1 MNVQE
6 DGPGDGPPIL
16 LLHGFGGSLHWW
28 GRIVPLLADRFRL
41 IRVDL
46 LGHGGTGGAAA
57 DAPEQARAVEQVL
70 DSLGVS
76 GVTAVG
82 HSFGADV
89 AVELAERCD
98 RIDRLVLVCQAPDY
112 SDAKMPRGNV
122 LMTLPVVAPAL
133 HRLAPAV
140 ITVLS
145 RFAPK
150 PARALAAAGRP
161 RRARARRADVPRR
174 AARPAGPDGG
184 PSARRAGALGRASR
198 RSSSSAAGT
207 TSTAPA
213 RRTGTRRPA
222 RRVEILERSGH
233 SPNVEMPAELAALVA
248 DFAAPKTA
256 AGQDVRR

>member
-1 MNVQE
+1 VIVQE
-6 DGPGDGPPIL
+6 DGPSDGPPIL
-16 LLHGFGGSLHWW
+16 LLHGFGGSLYWW
-28 GRIVPLLADRFRL
+28 GQVVPLLADRFRL

-57 DAPEQARAVEQVL
+57 DAPEQARAVERVL

-76 GVTAVG
+76 AVTAVG

-89 AVELAERCD
+89 AVELAERSD

-112 SDAKMPRGNV
+112 SEARMPRGNL

-150 PARALAAAGRP
+150 SARGPAAQAVRDVRALDVRMFRVVLRDRPTRMAARPLDEQVRSAGKPTLVVLGGRDHFYGARSAKRYAAAG
-161 RRARARRADVPRR
+161 A
-174 AARPAGPDGG
+174 
-184 PSARRAGALGRASR
+184 
-198 RSSSSAAGT
+198 T
-207 TSTAPA
+207 
-213 RRTGTRRPA
+213 
-222 RRVEILERSGH
+222 VEILDRSGH
-233 SPNVEMPAELAALVA
+233 SPNIEMPAELARLVA
-248 DFAAPKTA
+248 EFAAPEAVVGK
-256 AGQDVRR
+256 DVRR

>member
-1 MNVQE
+1 VNVQE

-16 LLHGFGGSLHWW
+16 LLHGFGGSRHWW
-28 GRIVPLLADRFRL
+28 GRVVPLLAERFRL

-57 DAPEQARAVEQVL
+57 DAPEQARAVERVL
-70 DSLGVS
+70 YSLGVS

-89 AVELAERCD
+89 AVELAERSD

-112 SDAKMPRGNV
+112 SEARMPRGNV

-150 PARALAAAGRP
+150 PARALARQAVRDVRALDVRMFRVVLRDRP
-161 RRARARRADVPRR
+161 ARM
-174 AARPAGPDGG
+174 AARPLDEQVRSAGKPTLVVLGG
-184 PSARRAGALGRASR
+184 RDHFYGAGSAKRYAAAGA
-198 RSSSSAAGT
+198 T
-207 TSTAPA
+207 
-213 RRTGTRRPA
+213 
-222 RRVEILERSGH
+222 VEILDRSGH
-233 SPNVEMPAELAALVA
+233 SPNIEMPADLARLVA
-248 DFAAPKTA
+248 DFAGA
-256 AGQDVRR
+256 AVRR